1 MVRSPF
7 WAAVLISLS
16 LASSGFAQI
25 PGPPASG
32 QNLLERAL
40 VLADHYN
47 WADAAPFFQQA
58 QSAFEQVGD
67 SRNALYARL
76 GYIRANIERQ
86 QDTLPA
92 VSHELGI
99 ELDDNSLLQTDK
111 RLRLFALIVKGDIDA
126 EIDTAAM
133 RRDWQEVQAL
143 ARELGDSK
151 WTYRSL
157 AMLGVAAFY
166 DGDMETARKSAGA
179 CASRCCCRRRQWSS
193 DQNPHDSRP
202 WSR

>member
-1 MVRSPF
+1 M
-7 WAAVLISLS
+7 L
-16 LASSGFAQI
+16 
-25 PGPPASG
+25 
-32 QNLLERAL
+32 NRAL
-40 VLADHYN
+40 VLADLYN
-47 WADAAPFFQQA
+47 WADAAPLFQQA

-99 ELDDNSLLQTDK
+99 ELDDNPLLQTDK
-111 RLRLFALIVKGDIDA
+111 RLRLFAFIVKGDIDA
-126 EIDTAAM
+126 ETDTAAM
-133 RRDWQEVQAL
+133 RHDWEEVQAL

-179 CASRCCCRRRQWSS
+179 ALAAACSRRRRRRS
-193 DQNPHDSRP
+193 DQNPHDSRA
-202 WSR
+202 WSG